1 MFTEQWEIVMSD
13 IGDESEKQISYRT
26 TRFCVDKMNEGK
38 AGHVVQIFVYPW
50 NYITIHVFLYRSMA
64 KSFPCQ
70 IQKMKVET
78 IHPFKVRSVRFVV
91 VSESLQI
98 SFLVLSCPIF
108 CTWCNY
114 FLETVSFCLV
124 FKITLL
130 RCSLRPF
137 RWWFVVIIL
146 M

>member
-1 MFTEQWEIVMSD
+1 MFTEQWETVMSD
-13 IGDESEKQISYRT
+13 IGDEIEKKNFVSNYSFLCRQNERGESWSRGSI
-26 TRFCVDKMNEGK
+26 FCLPLKLYND
-38 AGHVVQIFVYPW
+38 
-50 NYITIHVFLYRSMA
+50 TFLYRSMA

-98 SFLVLSCPIF
+98 SLLMLSSSIF

-124 FKITLL
+124 FKITFL
-130 RCSLRPF
+130 RCSLS
-137 RWWFVVIIL
+137 VL
-146 M
+146 SDCGL